1 MPTQDRRRDVIGLL
15 GWIVVTFAASAAGA
29 RASISAS
36 DFYAELTQPA
46 WAPPAWLFGPVWTT
60 LFALMAIAA
69 WLVWR
74 NGGFASNR
82 NALLLFLV
90 QLGLNVLWSWLFFA
104 WRLGGLA
111 FAEVLMLWAAILATI
126 VLFWRAKALAG
137 LLLVPYLLWVSF
149 AAALNFALWRSNPG
163 LLG

>member
-1 MPTQDRRRDVIGLL
+1 MPTMDQRRDIAGLL
-15 GWIVVTFAASAAGA
+15 GWLVVSFIASALGA

-36 DFYAELTQPA
+36 SFYAELTQPA
-46 WAPPAWLFGPVWTT
+46 WAPPAWLFGPVWTV

-74 NGGFASNR
+74 SGGFSANR
-82 NALLLFLV
+82 NALLIFGV

-104 WRLGGLA
+104 WRMGGPA
-111 FAEVLMLWAAILATI
+111 FAEVLLLWAAILATI
-126 VLFWRAKALAG
+126 VLFWRAKPLAG

-149 AAALNFALWRSNPG
+149 ASALNFALWRDNPA